1 MTTKNTI
8 LAIIL
13 LAILAII
20 AGLGLDI
27 IKAETLTASR
37 GLNRAV
43 TTSTTLPGRLGRLD
57 NLEAK
62 RLVPNRLNGHVAL
75 NGRTLDVNVLELLD
89 GSANLLNV

>member
-27 IKAETLTASR
+27 IKAESLTASR
-37 GLNRAV
+37 GLNRAA
-43 TTSTTLPGRLGRLD
+43 TSTTLPGRLGRLD

-62 RLVPNRLNGHVAL
+62 RLVPNRLNGDVAL
-75 NGRTLDVNVLELLD
+75 NGRTLDVNALELLD